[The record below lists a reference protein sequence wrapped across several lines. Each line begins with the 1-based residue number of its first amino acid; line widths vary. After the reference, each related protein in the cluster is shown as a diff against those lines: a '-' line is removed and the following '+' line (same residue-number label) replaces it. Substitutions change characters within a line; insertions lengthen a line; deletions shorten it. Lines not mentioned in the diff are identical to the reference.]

1 MGRILPASTLLGL
14 ATLAA
19 ASTAVA
25 QGVLVAPHAVFVDHR
40 TRSGWI
46 QLHNPS
52 AEPVEVDVSATFGFP
67 VTDSIGNLELRIIE
81 QPDSTLPSALGWIQ
95 AFPRRV
101 VVPGLGRQTVRL
113 LARPPAGLPD
123 GEYWSRII
131 VSARAGTIPVATTD
145 SARDDITIGLALE
158 VRTIL
163 PLIYRKGAV
172 QSGVRIDSVRAAIES
187 DSVVVRAQLTRVGGG
202 AWLGTVR
209 GRLVP
214 ASGREDPLSRFEV
227 PISVYYRIDP
237 RFSLPRTGIPPGD
250 YRLELDLSS
259 DRTDIAPEYLLQ
271 SAVVRTAIPI
281 RLP

>member
-1 MGRILPASTLLGL
+1 MRRFLVT
-14 ATLAA
+14 AA
-19 ASTAVA
+19 LITVAHVAAPMPVIA
-25 QGVLVAPHAVFVDHR
+25 QGVLVAPHAIFVDHR

-46 QLHNPS
+46 QLHNPG

-67 VTDSIGNLELRIIE
+67 VTDSMGNLELRIIE
-81 QPDSTLPSALGWIQ
+81 EPDSTLPSALGWIQ

-101 VVPGLGRQTVRL
+101 LVPGQGRQTVRL
-113 LARPPAGLPD
+113 LARPPAELPD

-131 VSARAGTIPVATTD
+131 VSAKAGTIPVTTTD
-145 SARDDITIGLALE
+145 STRDDITIGLALE
-158 VRTIL
+158 VRTIV
-163 PLIYRKGAV
+163 PLIYRKGGV
-172 QSGVRIDSVRAAIES
+172 QSGVQIDSVRATLEP

-214 ASGREDPLSRFEV
+214 ASGRGDPVASFEV

-237 RFSLPRTGIPPGD
+237 RFTLPRAGIPAGD

-259 DRTDIAPEYLLQ
+259 DRADIAPEYLLQ
-271 SAVVRTAIPI
+271 SAPVRTAVSV